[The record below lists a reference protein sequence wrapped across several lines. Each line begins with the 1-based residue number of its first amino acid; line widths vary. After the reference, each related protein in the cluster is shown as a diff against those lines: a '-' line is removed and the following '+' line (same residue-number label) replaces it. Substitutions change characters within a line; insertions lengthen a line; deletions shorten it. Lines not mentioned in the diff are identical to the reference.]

1 MKRSSTKPKLLRMYI
16 REIKHCSLNQIRLI
30 SNLQSDGDGLLLF
43 TFLYIYF
50 GILVLLQQQEELEYH
65 EFF

>member
-16 REIKHCSLNQIRLI
+16 REINHCSLNQIRLI

-50 GILVLLQQQEELEYH
+50 GIIVLLQQQEELEYH